1 MAWQIE
7 IDKDVQRSMRKLDKQ
22 IAKKILA
29 DRGDIHRSGTRFG
42 LDAFFSKPMRQART
56 MDLRTKLEI
65 PLQESHKF
73 APFNLV
79 FQHPLTL
86 ICQSW
91 PSRANRFDLFFQGL
105 A

>member
-1 MAWQIE
+1 MAWRIE
-7 IDKDVQRSMRKLDKQ
+7 VNKVGQRSMKKLDKQ
-22 IAKKILA
+22 IAKKLLA
-29 DRGDIHRSGTRFG
+29 DRGDIHRSAPA
-42 LDAFFSKPMRQART
+42 LDWLPFSKPMRQART

-65 PLQESHKF
+65 PLQESFKF

>member
-1 MAWQIE
+1 MAWRIE
-7 IDKDVQRSMRKLDKQ
+7 VDKVGQRSMKKLDKQ

-29 DRGDIHRSGTRFG
+29 DRGDIHRSGTRLG
-42 LDAFFSKPMRQART
+42 LAALSKPMGQAST

-65 PLQESHKF
+65 PLQEPFKF

-79 FQHPLTL
+79 FQLPLTP
-86 ICQSW
+86 ICQSC

>member
-1 MAWQIE
+1 MAWRIE
-7 IDKDVQRSMRKLDKQ
+7 VDKVGQHSMKKLDKQ

-29 DRGDIHRSGTRFG
+29 DRGDIHRSGARLG
-42 LDAFFSKPMRQART
+42 LAAFFEANEAGAHDELTDKTRN
-56 MDLRTKLEI
+56 
-65 PLQESHKF
+65 PLQESFKF

-79 FQHPLTL
+79 FQHPLTP

>member
-1 MAWQIE
+1 MAWRIE
-7 IDKDVQRSMRKLDKQ
+7 VDQVGQRSVKKLGKQ

-29 DRGDIHRSGTRFG
+29 DRGDIHRSGTRLG
-42 LDAFFSKPMRQART
+42 LAALFEANGAGAHDELADKTRN
-56 MDLRTKLEI
+56 
-65 PLQESHKF
+65 PLQESFRF

-79 FQHPLTL
+79 FQHPLSP
-86 ICQSW
+86 ICRSW

>member
-1 MAWQIE
+1 MAWRIE
-7 IDKDVQRSMRKLDKQ
+7 IDKVGQRSMRKLDKQ
-22 IAKKILA
+22 IAKEILA
-29 DRGDIHRSGTRFG
+29 DRVDIHRSGTRLG
-42 LDAFFSKPMRQART
+42 LAAFSKPMRQART
-56 MDLRTKLEI
+56 MNLRTKLEI
-65 PLQESHKF
+65 PLQESFKF

-79 FQHPLTL
+79 FQHPLTP